1 MRFIVFGAGGV
12 GGVVGGR
19 LAQHGHDVALIAR
32 GTHFEAIRDRG
43 LRIESPDEVVT
54 LRLPVFDRPD
64 RIAYAQGDVVLL
76 GMKSQDT
83 LAALDELAA
92 VAPPTI
98 PIVCMQNGVANERMA
113 LRRFANVYGVFVYC
127 ATAHLTPGVVQAWYA
142 PATGILDIGRYPG
155 ARANEADEDQVSGSV
170 AAAFRRS
177 TFLAEPRGDIMR
189 WKYRKLLMNLGNAVE
204 ALCGRLE
211 RGNAIVRE
219 ARREG
224 VECLT
229 AAGIPFVPEEPEAE
243 GGPSPSSR
251 ERTLELRPIDGQ
263 YRGGG
268 STWQSLE
275 RRTHRLETDYLN
287 GEIVLLGR
295 LHGIPTP
302 VNRMLQQL
310 SKSAAIEGRAPG
322 ALTLEELK
330 TRSGVV

>member
-19 LAQHGHDVALIAR
+19 LAQYGHDVALIAR

-64 RIAYAQGDVVLL
+64 RIAYTPDDVVLL

-177 TFLAEPRGDIMR
+177 TFLAEPRSDIMR

-204 ALCGRLE
+204 ALSGRLE

-224 VECLT
+224 VECFT
-229 AAGIPFVPEEPEAE
+229 AAGIAFVPEEPEAA

-310 SKSAAIEGRAPG
+310 SKKAAIEGRAPG
-322 ALTLEELK
+322 TMTLEELQ
-330 TRSGVV
+330 

>member
-19 LAQHGHDVALIAR
+19 LAQYGHDVALIAR

-177 TFLAEPRGDIMR
+177 TFLAEPRSDIMR

-204 ALCGRLE
+204 ALSGRLE

-224 VECLT
+224 VECFT
-229 AAGIPFVPEEPEAE
+229 AAGIAFVPEEPEAA

-310 SKSAAIEGRAPG
+310 SKKAAIEGRAPG
-322 ALTLEELK
+322 TMTLEELQ
-330 TRSGVV
+330 